1 MATNRKVLTLSV
13 EGKLARMSRVL
24 KRKTGRELSSENV
37 VEFTTKGV
45 GSAIYGKQ
53 SFERS
58 KLEDSPSAM
67 PCMYK
72 GKESTYGA
80 LSVTENGRERLR
92 SDIKGHERAIVTHQ
106 RRITQKTDLIIEGKN
121 EEIARLRR
129 EVSKLKRGN
138 FA

>member
-1 MATNRKVLTLSV
+1 MAAKRKVLTLPV
-13 EGKLARMSRVL
+13 EGKLARMSRVM
-24 KRKTGRELSSENV
+24 KRKTGRELNSDNV

-58 KLEDSPSAM
+58 KLEDSPGAM

-80 LSVTENGRERLR
+80 LSVTDGGRERLR
-92 SDIKGHERAIVTHQ
+92 SDIKGHERSIVTHQ
-106 RRITQKTDLIIEGKN
+106 RRIIQKTDLILEGKN

-129 EVSKLKRGN
+129 EVSQLKRDSH
-138 FA
+138 A